1 MKGQPIRPMVTL
13 DFRDVEKRLG
23 ECKEI
28 AWSVDGK
35 RVAPASQ
42 QYSADEPHKRTVQSL
57 SFIFSVDA
65 LASMI
70 SAETKADVC
79 GESFMM
85 DAYAAKALELFG
97 WRNCASQ
104 TVRASEDQMQEFT
117 IAQIEKAVNAWRE
130 AEGVQNHKLGLMTR
144 TVADVYGRMI
154 FDRATVIGVT
164 KLTAEERGAVER
176 ILA

>member
-1 MKGQPIRPMVTL
+1 VRLRRTPHPLGPAQSHRQPWFGHDYGLLDIKSIPGATTPYITYLATLMKGQPIRPMVTL

-85 DAYAAKALELFG
+85 DAYAAKALELF
-97 WRNCASQ
+97 
-104 TVRASEDQMQEFT
+104 V
-117 IAQIEKAVNAWRE
+117 AQLRQSDGPGK
-130 AEGVQNHKLGLMTR
+130 
-144 TVADVYGRMI
+144 
-154 FDRATVIGVT
+154 
-164 KLTAEERGAVER
+164 
-176 ILA
+176 

>member
-85 DAYAAKALELFG
+85 DAYAAKALELF
-97 WRNCASQ
+97 
-104 TVRASEDQMQEFT
+104 V
-117 IAQIEKAVNAWRE
+117 AQLRQSDGPGK
-130 AEGVQNHKLGLMTR
+130 
-144 TVADVYGRMI
+144 
-154 FDRATVIGVT
+154 
-164 KLTAEERGAVER
+164 
-176 ILA
+176 

>member
-1 MKGQPIRPMVTL
+1 MKKTLAALVMIATCSGAFAQDTASLAQPKVTVSPGSGTTTVYWTSRVYSGSHHPYITYLATLMKGQPIRPMVTL

-85 DAYAAKALELFG
+85 DAYAAKALELF
-97 WRNCASQ
+97 
-104 TVRASEDQMQEFT
+104 V
-117 IAQIEKAVNAWRE
+117 AQLRQSDGPGK
-130 AEGVQNHKLGLMTR
+130 
-144 TVADVYGRMI
+144 
-154 FDRATVIGVT
+154 
-164 KLTAEERGAVER
+164 
-176 ILA
+176 

>member
-1 MKGQPIRPMVTL
+1 LAQPKVTVSPGSGTTTVYWTSKSIPGATTPYITYLATLMKGQPIRPMVTL

-85 DAYAAKALELFG
+85 DAYAAKALELF
-97 WRNCASQ
+97 
-104 TVRASEDQMQEFT
+104 V
-117 IAQIEKAVNAWRE
+117 AQLRQSDGPGK
-130 AEGVQNHKLGLMTR
+130 
-144 TVADVYGRMI
+144 
-154 FDRATVIGVT
+154 
-164 KLTAEERGAVER
+164 
-176 ILA
+176 

>member
-85 DAYAAKALELFG
+85 DAYAAKAL
-97 WRNCASQ
+97 NCSWHA
-104 TVRASEDQMQEFT
+104 TAPVRRSGQ
-117 IAQIEKAVNAWRE
+117 V
-130 AEGVQNHKLGLMTR
+130 R
-144 TVADVYGRMI
+144 TKCKSSPSRRSKG
-154 FDRATVIGVT
+154 G
-164 KLTAEERGAVER
+164 ER
-176 ILA
+176 LA